1 MLESL
6 KFVLSGYFYGCD
18 TISVNISGQTVS
30 AAIERIFFREP
41 DGKNFESRSFELIN
55 ENADWLEKF
64 DALDIENWEDSYD
77 NNKIIDGTQWEL
89 DYKLEGEEP
98 REIYGSNDYPE
109 NWRDFLNWLS
119 IAAPYLKPE
128 SEYIYCSVAFSH
140 DVLQTW
146 YYITEDET
154 LTLGDYVK
162 VPWGRQN
169 KIRIGIIK
177 DIEIF
182 SESEVPFELAKTKK
196 ILGISSRDEFE
207 EETRGN
213 LSYELNKLAKNFEW
227 RQNEFIAERLNEF
240 NYALKKLGID
250 GAKYLEMTKG
260 RRLEDAI
267 KNINGMQLNECCAW
281 LSWVS
286 WGENFHAGV
295 FKECLYKGFIDI
307 LLQRACALLAKK

>member
-6 KFVLSGYFYGCD
+6 KFILSGYTYGCD
-18 TISVNISGQTVS
+18 TISVKISGQTVS
-30 AAIERIFFREP
+30 AAIERNFN
-41 DGKNFESRSFELIN
+41 GKNFESRTFELIGD
-55 ENADWLEKF
+55 NADWLEEF
-64 DALDIENWEDSYD
+64 DELDIEDWEDSYD
-77 NNKIIDGTQWEL
+77 NEHEILDGTQWEL
-89 DYKLEGEEP
+89 EYKLEGEEP
-98 REIYGSNDYPE
+98 REIDGDNNYPE

-119 IAAPYLKPE
+119 IAAPYLKPAPE
-128 SEYIYCSVAFSH
+128 PEYIYCSVAFSH
-140 DVLQTW
+140 DDLQTW
-146 YYITEDET
+146 YYITDDESI
-154 LTLGDYVK
+154 TLGDYVK

-177 DIEIF
+177 DVEIF
-182 SESEVPFELAKTKK
+182 RESGVPFELAKTKK
-196 ILGISSRDEFE
+196 IFGIASREEFE

-213 LSYELNKLAKNFEW
+213 LSYELNKLAKHFEW
-227 RQNEFIAERLNEF
+227 RQNEFIAERLSDF
-240 NYALKKLGID
+240 NYSLKKLGID

-267 KNINGMQLNECCAW
+267 KNINNMQLNECCAW

-295 FKECLYKGFIDI
+295 FKECLYNGFIDI